1 MLSIQS
7 VEAAYGDSQVL
18 YGMTLEISAGEFVT
32 LLGRNG
38 MGKTTTVRTIMG
50 ILSLVAGNIK
60 FEKKL

>member
-38 MGKTTTVRTIMG
+38 MGKTTTVRTRRRK
-50 ILSLVAGNIK
+50 SRSS
-60 FEKKL
+60 